1 MELIVKIL
9 PPKNIILYMGL
20 TLLNYMFLKWIGI
33 YDHDD
38 VPAQDD
44 HECQAPDKMVLGF
57 WPTHFY
63 VRKTLLTQTVKARNS

>member
-38 VPAQDD
+38 DVPAQDD
-44 HECQAPDKMVLGF
+44 HECQAPDKVVQGF
-57 WPTHFY
+57 LTNSHFL
-63 VRKTLLTQTVKARNS
+63 RQKDPL